1 MIKKPGQLVDDKMH
15 FKNEIFIHHEVKYHE
30 PNWQMIGDFYI
41 IEERKNTNH
50 LLLYIIDNSTKYKP
64 DDNRII
70 DVPGVIFFGY
80 SDLYTNPVMMHK
92 ITRNGDKLNDES
104 YITSINTMSKP
115 VYKMDEIDYIQK
127 IVGVM
132 YSK

>member
-1 MIKKPGQLVDDKMH
+1 
-15 FKNEIFIHHEVKYHE
+15 
-30 PNWQMIGDFYI
+30 
-41 IEERKNTNH
+41 
-50 LLLYIIDNSTKYKP
+50 
-64 DDNRII
+64 
-70 DVPGVIFFGY
+70 
-80 SDLYTNPVMMHK
+80 MMHK